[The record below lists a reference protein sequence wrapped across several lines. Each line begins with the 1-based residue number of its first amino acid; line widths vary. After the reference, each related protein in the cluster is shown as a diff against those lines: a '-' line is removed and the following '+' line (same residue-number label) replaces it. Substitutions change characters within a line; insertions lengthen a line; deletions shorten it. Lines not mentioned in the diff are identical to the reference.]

1 MQNQSRRRDSLE
13 FLLFLALAGVIIV
26 ADQLRKAWIRSH
38 LLPGQ
43 VFLDIGFFQIVYVRN
58 TGAAFGIFPNQ
69 SPLLAAVSLLGVIVI
84 LLAYFMLPRY
94 LPFLQTLPARMTL
107 GIILGGTAGN
117 LIDRFHFRYVT
128 DFLGFTFWPAF
139 NVADASVTVGTLVLA
154 FWFLWRGFPRSENE

>member
-1 MQNQSRRRDSLE
+1 MQNRSRRQVSLE
-13 FLLFLALAGVIIV
+13 FLLFLALAGVIVI
-26 ADQLRKAWIRSH
+26 ADQLSKAWIRNH
-38 LLPGQ
+38 LLPGE
-43 VFLDIGFFQIVYVRN
+43 VFLDYGVFQIVYVRN

-69 SPLLAAVSLLGVIVI
+69 SPLLAVVSLLGVIVI
-84 LLAYFMLPRY
+84 LLAYFLLPRY
-94 LPFLQTLPARMTL
+94 LPFLNSLPPRLTL

-154 FWFLWRGFPRSENE
+154 VWFLWRGFPRSGNE